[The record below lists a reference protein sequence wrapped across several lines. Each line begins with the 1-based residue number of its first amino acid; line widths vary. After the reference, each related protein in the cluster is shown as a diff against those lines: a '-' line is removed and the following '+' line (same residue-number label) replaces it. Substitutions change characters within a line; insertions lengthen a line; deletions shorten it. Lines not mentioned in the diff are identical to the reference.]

1 MEIKKLIKSIFT
13 HSCIYFTL
21 ITALY
26 MAILQIANIEDG
38 AAAAEAPRIL
48 LFYLASLLGAIAS
61 AIWSIKKINAVLRVL
76 IHYLIWAFAFYAC
89 MLLPTNMPAS
99 NTVTGMVLFTLLY
112 AVIMVVFSLFTARLR
127 ANREKPAEYKSQ
139 FSKNK

>member
-1 MEIKKLIKSIFT
+1 MEIKKLIKFVFT
-13 HSCIYFTL
+13 RSCIYFTL

-48 LFYLASLLGAIAS
+48 LFYLASLLGSIAA
-61 AIWSIKKINAVLRVL
+61 AIWGISKINTVLRVL
-76 IHYLIWAFAFYAC
+76 IHYFIWVFAFYAC
-89 MLLPTNMPAS
+89 MLLPTNMPSS
-99 NTVTGMVLFTLLY
+99 NMVTGIVLFTLFY
-112 AVIMVVFSLFTARLR
+112 AIIMVVTALFKARLK
-127 ANREKPAEYKSQ
+127 ANREVSSEYKSQ